1 MKMQKARTTVIISG
15 EDALFLKQN
24 PQFNASG
31 LLAWAIQEHRT
42 AMDEVRKRKYNPF

>member
-1 MKMQKARTTVIISG
+1 MQKLRTTVIISG

-31 LLAWAIQEHRT
+31 LLAWAIQEHKK
-42 AMDEVRKRKYNPF
+42 AMDEIKKRKYSI